1 VAAGVR
7 VIPIPGASAILAAL
21 VASGLAPQP
30 FTMLGFPARKGK
42 DREEELALAARL
54 PHTVILYESPNRLV
68 ATLRDLAAIA
78 GGTRPV
84 AVARELT
91 KHFEEVK
98 RGTLDDVAAY
108 YESTP
113 PRGEIVIVLGG
124 ASVVAPSEEG
134 LHAAAVALRD
144 EGYRPRDI
152 VQRLMDEHGASR
164 NLAYR
169 LAHDT

>member
-1 VAAGVR
+1 
-7 VIPIPGASAILAAL
+7 
-21 VASGLAPQP
+21 
-30 FTMLGFPARKGK
+30 M
-42 DREEELALAARL
+42 
-54 PHTVILYESPNRLV
+54 
-68 ATLRDLAAIA
+68 
-78 GGTRPV
+78 

-108 YESTP
+108 YEGTP

-124 ASVVAPSEEG
+124 APVVAPSEEG
-134 LHAAAVALRD
+134 LHAVAVALRD
-144 EGYRPRDI
+144 EGCRPRDI